1 MPHTYSNIS
10 IYILILS
17 QGGTG
22 KAAGRVLTMAFD
34 SNGRILWSGD
44 DKGFIFSFLFDLAT
58 GKLVKGRR
66 FVNFLQQISLLCDDF
81 EY

>member
-1 MPHTYSNIS
+1 MQYVLNIIQNNCRVLS
-10 IYILILS
+10 IFLW

-22 KAAGRVLTMAFD
+22 KAAGRVLTMTFD

-66 FVNFLQQISLLCDDF
+66 FVNFLLK
-81 EY
+81 YH